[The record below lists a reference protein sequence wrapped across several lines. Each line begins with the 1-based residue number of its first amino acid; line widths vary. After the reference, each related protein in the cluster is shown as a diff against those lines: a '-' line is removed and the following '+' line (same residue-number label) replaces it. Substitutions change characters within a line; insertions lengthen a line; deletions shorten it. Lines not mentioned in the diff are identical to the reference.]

1 MSIRLLVVDD
11 HQIFREALQRL
22 LLSVTDLEVVGQAST
37 GAEVL
42 ELARATQPAVV
53 CMDINLPDIN
63 GIEVTRALRSALP
76 KVKVVAL
83 SAYLEQ
89 RYVLEMLKAG
99 ANAYVTKTEGCDELL
114 HAIRAAAQ
122 GRTYLSCDA
131 AALVAGDMIDRSTGR
146 YQKAIG
152 AREWQVLKLVADG
165 LTSNAIA
172 SQLGIA
178 AATVDVHR
186 RNIMR
191 KLDIHSVAELT
202 RYVDNHQRP
211 GRRHTDITKQ

>member
-1 MSIRLLVVDD
+1 MSIRLLLVDD

-22 LLSVTDLEVVGQAST
+22 LLSVPDLEVVGQAST

-42 ELARATQPAVV
+42 ELARTTAPTVV

-63 GIEVTRALRSALP
+63 GIEVTRALRIAMP
-76 KVKVVAL
+76 EVKVVAL

-99 ANAYVTKTEGCDELL
+99 ANAYVTKSEGCDELL

-122 GRTYLSCDA
+122 GRTYLSSDA
-131 AALVAGDMIDRSTGR
+131 ADLVAGTLIDISAGR
-146 YQKAIG
+146 YQKTIG

-172 SQLGIA
+172 NQLGIV

-202 RYVDNHQRP
+202 RYVDNHQQP
-211 GRRHTDITKQ
+211 SRRHTDE

>member
-1 MSIRLLVVDD
+1 MSIRLLLVDD

-22 LLSVTDLEVVGQAST
+22 LLSVSDLEVVGQACN

-42 ELARATQPAVV
+42 ELARTTAPTVV

-63 GIEVTRALRSALP
+63 GIEVTRALRIALP
-76 KVKVVAL
+76 EVKVVAL

-99 ANAYVTKTEGCDELL
+99 ASAYVTKSEGCDELL

-122 GRTYLSCDA
+122 GRTYLSSDA
-131 AALVAGDMIDRSTGR
+131 ADLVAGNLIDKAAGR
-146 YQKAIG
+146 YQKTIG

-165 LTSNAIA
+165 LTSSAIA

-178 AATVDVHR
+178 TATVDVHR

-202 RYVDNHQRP
+202 RYVDNRQQHS
-211 GRRHTDITKQ
+211 RRHTQE

>member
-42 ELARATQPAVV
+42 ELARATSPAVV

-83 SAYLEQ
+83 SAHLEQ

-99 ANAYVTKTEGCDELL
+99 ANAYVTKSEGCDELL

-122 GRTYLSCDA
+122 GRTYLSSDA
-131 AALVAGDMIDRSTGR
+131 ADLVAGNLIEKSAGR
-146 YQKAIG
+146 YQKTIG

-165 LTSNAIA
+165 LTSNTIA

-178 AATVDVHR
+178 TATVDVHR

-211 GRRHTDITKQ
+211 GRRHTDI

>member
-1 MSIRLLVVDD
+1 MSIRLLLVDD

-22 LLSVTDLEVVGQAST
+22 LLSVSDLEVVGQACN

-42 ELARATQPAVV
+42 ELARTTAPTVV

-63 GIEVTRALRSALP
+63 GIEVTRALRIALP
-76 KVKVVAL
+76 EVKVVAL

-99 ANAYVTKTEGCDELL
+99 ASAYVTKSEGCDELL

-122 GRTYLSCDA
+122 GRTYLSSDA
-131 AALVAGDMIDRSTGR
+131 ADLVAGNLIDKAAGR
-146 YQKAIG
+146 YQKTIG

-165 LTSNAIA
+165 LTSSAIA

-178 AATVDVHR
+178 TATVDVHR

-202 RYVDNHQRP
+202 RYVDNHQQHS
-211 GRRHTDITKQ
+211 RRHTQE

>member
-1 MSIRLLVVDD
+1 MSIRLLLVDD

-22 LLSVTDLEVVGQAST
+22 LLSVSDLEVVGQACN

-42 ELARATQPAVV
+42 ELARTTAPTVV

-63 GIEVTRALRSALP
+63 GIEVTRALRIALP
-76 KVKVVAL
+76 EVKVVAL

-99 ANAYVTKTEGCDELL
+99 ASAYVTKSEGCDELL

-122 GRTYLSCDA
+122 GRTYLSSDA
-131 AALVAGDMIDRSTGR
+131 ADLVAGNLIDKAAGR
-146 YQKAIG
+146 YQKTIG

-165 LTSNAIA
+165 LTSSAIA

-178 AATVDVHR
+178 TATVDVHR

-202 RYVDNHQRP
+202 RYVDNCQQHS
-211 GRRHTDITKQ
+211 RRHTQE

>member
-42 ELARATQPAVV
+42 ELARATSPAVV

-63 GIEVTRALRSALP
+63 GIEVTRALRIALP

-99 ANAYVTKTEGCDELL
+99 ASAYVTKSEGCDELL

-122 GRTYLSCDA
+122 GRTYLSSDA
-131 AALVAGDMIDRSTGR
+131 AALVAGDLIDKRAGR
-146 YQKAIG
+146 CQKTIG

-165 LTSNAIA
+165 LTSSAIA
-172 SQLGIA
+172 SQLGIV

-191 KLDIHSVAELT
+191 KLDIHSVAGLT
-202 RYVDNHQRP
+202 RYVDNHQQP
-211 GRRHTDITKQ
+211 SRRSTDI

>member
-1 MSIRLLVVDD
+1 MSIRLLLVDD

-22 LLSVTDLEVVGQAST
+22 LLSVSDLEVVGQACN

-42 ELARATQPAVV
+42 ELARTTAPTVV

-63 GIEVTRALRSALP
+63 GIEVTRALRIVLP
-76 KVKVVAL
+76 EVKVVAL

-99 ANAYVTKTEGCDELL
+99 ASAYVTKSEGCDELL

-122 GRTYLSCDA
+122 GRTYLSSDA
-131 AALVAGDMIDRSTGR
+131 ADLVAGNLIDKAAGR
-146 YQKAIG
+146 YQKTIG

-165 LTSNAIA
+165 LTSSAIA

-178 AATVDVHR
+178 TATVDVHR

-202 RYVDNHQRP
+202 RYVDNRQQHSRL
-211 GRRHTDITKQ
+211 HTEE

>member
-1 MSIRLLVVDD
+1 MSIRLLLVDD

-22 LLSVTDLEVVGQAST
+22 LLSVSDLEVVGQACN

-42 ELARATQPAVV
+42 ELARTTAPTVV

-63 GIEVTRALRSALP
+63 GIEVTRALRIALP
-76 KVKVVAL
+76 EVKVVAL

-99 ANAYVTKTEGCDELL
+99 ASAYVTKSEGCDELL

-122 GRTYLSCDA
+122 GRTYLSSDA
-131 AALVAGDMIDRSTGR
+131 ADLVAGNLIDKAAGR
-146 YQKAIG
+146 YQKTIG

-165 LTSNAIA
+165 LTSSAIA

-178 AATVDVHR
+178 TATVDVHR

-202 RYVDNHQRP
+202 RYVDNHQQHS
-211 GRRHTDITKQ
+211 RRHTEE

>member
-1 MSIRLLVVDD
+1 MSIRLLLVDD

-22 LLSVTDLEVVGQAST
+22 LLSVSDIDVVGQAST

-42 ELARATQPAVV
+42 ELARATLPAVV
-53 CMDINLPDIN
+53 CMDINLPDVN
-63 GIEVTRALRSALP
+63 GIEVTRVLRSALP
-76 KVKVVAL
+76 TVKVVAL

-99 ANAYVTKTEGCDELL
+99 ASAYVTKSEGCDELL
-114 HAIRAAAQ
+114 HTIRAAAH
-122 GRTYLSCDA
+122 GRTYLSSDA
-131 AALVAGDMIDRSTGR
+131 ADLVAGTLIDKSAGHA
-146 YQKAIG
+146 QKPIG
-152 AREWQVLKLVADG
+152 AREWQVVKLVADG
-165 LTSNAIA
+165 LTSSAIA

-178 AATVDVHR
+178 TATVDVHR

-202 RYVDNHQRP
+202 RYVDHQQQP
-211 GRRHTDITKQ
+211 TRRHTDE

>member
-42 ELARATQPAVV
+42 ELARATSPTVV

-99 ANAYVTKTEGCDELL
+99 ANAYVTKSEGCDELL

-122 GRTYLSCDA
+122 GRTYLSSDA
-131 AALVAGDMIDRSTGR
+131 ADLVAGNLIEKSAGR
-146 YQKAIG
+146 YQKTIG

-165 LTSNAIA
+165 LTSNTIA

-178 AATVDVHR
+178 TATVDVHR

-211 GRRHTDITKQ
+211 GRRHTDISK

>member
-1 MSIRLLVVDD
+1 MSIRLLLVDD

-22 LLSVTDLEVVGQAST
+22 LLSVSDLEVVGQACN

-42 ELARATQPAVV
+42 ELARTTAPTVV

-63 GIEVTRALRSALP
+63 GIEVTRALRIALP
-76 KVKVVAL
+76 EVKVVAL

-99 ANAYVTKTEGCDELL
+99 ASAYVTKSEGCDELL

-122 GRTYLSCDA
+122 GRTYLSSDA
-131 AALVAGDMIDRSTGR
+131 ADLVAGNLIDKAAGR
-146 YQKAIG
+146 NQKTIG

-165 LTSNAIA
+165 LTSSAIA

-178 AATVDVHR
+178 TATVDVHR

-202 RYVDNHQRP
+202 RYVDNHQQHS
-211 GRRHTDITKQ
+211 RRHTQE

>member
-1 MSIRLLVVDD
+1 MSIRLLLVDD

-22 LLSVTDLEVVGQAST
+22 LSSVTDLEVVGQAST

-42 ELARATQPAVV
+42 ELARATSPAVV

-99 ANAYVTKTEGCDELL
+99 ASAYVTKSEGCDELL
-114 HAIRAAAQ
+114 HAIRAAAL
-122 GRTYLSCDA
+122 GRTYLSSDTA
-131 AALVAGDMIDRSTGR
+131 DLVAGTLIDKSAEHC
-146 YQKAIG
+146 QKPLG

-165 LTSNAIA
+165 LTSSAIA
-172 SQLGIA
+172 SQLGIV
-178 AATVDVHR
+178 AATVEVHR

-202 RYVDNHQRP
+202 RYVDHRQDAFYP
-211 GRRHTDITKQ
+211 KAI

>member
-1 MSIRLLVVDD
+1 MSIRLLLVDD

-22 LLSVTDLEVVGQAST
+22 LLSVSDLEVVGQACN

-42 ELARATQPAVV
+42 ELARTTAPTVV
-53 CMDINLPDIN
+53 CMDISLPDIN
-63 GIEVTRALRSALP
+63 GIEVTRALRIALP
-76 KVKVVAL
+76 EVKVVAL

-99 ANAYVTKTEGCDELL
+99 ASAYVTKSEGCDELL

-122 GRTYLSCDA
+122 GRTYLSSDA
-131 AALVAGDMIDRSTGR
+131 ADLVAGNLIDKAAGR
-146 YQKAIG
+146 YQKTIG

-165 LTSNAIA
+165 LTSSAIA

-178 AATVDVHR
+178 TATVDVHR

-202 RYVDNHQRP
+202 RYVDNHQQHS
-211 GRRHTDITKQ
+211 RRHTQE

>member
-1 MSIRLLVVDD
+1 MSIRLLLVDD

-22 LLSVTDLEVVGQAST
+22 LLSVSDLEVVGQACN

-42 ELARATQPAVV
+42 ELARTTAPTVV
-53 CMDINLPDIN
+53 CMDISLPDIN
-63 GIEVTRALRSALP
+63 GIEVTRALRIALP
-76 KVKVVAL
+76 EVKVVAL

-99 ANAYVTKTEGCDELL
+99 ASAYVTKSEGCDELL

-122 GRTYLSCDA
+122 GRTYLSSDA
-131 AALVAGDMIDRSTGR
+131 ADLVAGNLIDKAAGR
-146 YQKAIG
+146 YQKTIG

-165 LTSNAIA
+165 LTSSAIA

-178 AATVDVHR
+178 TATVDVHR

-202 RYVDNHQRP
+202 RYVDNHQQHS
-211 GRRHTDITKQ
+211 RRHTEE

>member
-1 MSIRLLVVDD
+1 MSIRLMLVDD

-22 LLSVTDLEVVGQAST
+22 LLSVADIEVVGHAST

-42 ELARATQPAVV
+42 ELTRATAPDVI
-53 CMDINLPDIN
+53 CMDINLPDVN
-63 GIEVTRALRSALP
+63 GIEVTRTLRTSLP

-83 SAYLEQ
+83 SAYLELH
-89 RYVLEMLKAG
+89 YVLEMLKAG
-99 ANAYVTKTEGCDELL
+99 ASAYVTKTEGCDELL

-122 GRTYLSCDA
+122 GRTYLSSDA
-131 AALVAGDMIDRSTGR
+131 AALVAGDLIDKSAGR
-146 YQKAIG
+146 YVKAIG

-165 LTSNAIA
+165 MTSSAIA
-172 SQLGIA
+172 DQLGIVT
-178 AATVDVHR
+178 ATVEVHR

-202 RYVDNHQRP
+202 RYVDQHQQP
-211 GRRHTDITKQ
+211 DRRHGDIKT

>member
-1 MSIRLLVVDD
+1 MSIRLLLVDD

-22 LLSVTDLEVVGQAST
+22 LLSVSDLEVVGQACN

-42 ELARATQPAVV
+42 ELARTTAPTVV

-63 GIEVTRALRSALP
+63 GIEVTRALRIALP
-76 KVKVVAL
+76 EVKVVAL

-99 ANAYVTKTEGCDELL
+99 ANAYVTKSEGCDELL

-122 GRTYLSCDA
+122 GRTYLSSDA
-131 AALVAGDMIDRSTGR
+131 ADLVAGNLIDKAAGR
-146 YQKAIG
+146 YQKTIG

-165 LTSNAIA
+165 LTSSAIA

-178 AATVDVHR
+178 TATVDVHR

-202 RYVDNHQRP
+202 RYVDNHQQHS
-211 GRRHTDITKQ
+211 RRHTQE

>member
-1 MSIRLLVVDD
+1 MSIRLMVVDD

-42 ELARATQPAVV
+42 ELARATAPAVV
-53 CMDINLPDIN
+53 CMDINLPDVN
-63 GIEVTRALRSALP
+63 GIEVTRNLRASLP

-83 SAYLEQ
+83 SAYMEQ

-99 ANAYVTKTEGCDELL
+99 ASAYVTKTEGCDELL

-122 GRTYLSCDA
+122 GRTYLSSDA
-131 AALVAGDMIDRSTGR
+131 AALIAGDLIDKSVDR
-146 YQKAIG
+146 YAKSIS
-152 AREWQVLKLVADG
+152 AREWQVIKLVADG

-172 SQLGIA
+172 KELGIVT
-178 AATVDVHR
+178 ATVEVHR

-202 RYVDNHQRP
+202 RYVDRHQQP
-211 GRRHTDITKQ
+211 DRRQVDIKIR

>member
-1 MSIRLLVVDD
+1 MVVDD

-42 ELARATQPAVV
+42 ELARATAPAVV
-53 CMDINLPDIN
+53 CMDIKLPDVN
-63 GIEVTRALRSALP
+63 GIEVTRNLRATLP
-76 KVKVVAL
+76 KVTVVAL
-83 SAYLEQ
+83 SAYMEQ

-99 ANAYVTKTEGCDELL
+99 ASAYVTKTEGCDELL

-122 GRTYLSCDA
+122 GRTYLSSDA
-131 AALVAGDMIDRSTGR
+131 AALIAGDLIDKSVGR
-146 YQKAIG
+146 YAKSIG
-152 AREWQVLKLVADG
+152 TREWQVLKLVADG
-165 LTSNAIA
+165 LTSSAIA
-172 SQLGIA
+172 HQLGIA
-178 AATVDVHR
+178 TATVEVHR

-202 RYVDNHQRP
+202 RYVDRHQQP
-211 GRRHTDITKQ
+211 DRRQVDIKNR

>member
-22 LLSVTDLEVVGQAST
+22 LLSVTDILVVGQAST

-42 ELARATQPAVV
+42 ELARTTAPAVV
-53 CMDINLPDIN
+53 CMDINLPDIS
-63 GIEVTRALRSALP
+63 GIEVTRALRTALP

-99 ANAYVTKTEGCDELL
+99 ASAYVTKSEGCDELL

-122 GRTYLSCDA
+122 GRTYLSSDA
-131 AALVAGDMIDRSTGR
+131 ADLVAGTLIDKSAGY
-146 YQKAIG
+146 YQKILG
-152 AREWQVLKLVADG
+152 DREWQVLKLVADG
-165 LTSNAIA
+165 LTSSTIA
-172 SQLGIA
+172 SQLGIVT
-178 AATVDVHR
+178 ATVEVHR

-202 RYVDNHQRP
+202 RYVDNHQSP
-211 GRRHTDITKQ
+211 DRRLADI

>member
-1 MSIRLLVVDD
+1 MSIRLMVVDD
-11 HQIFREALQRL
+11 HRIFREALQRL
-22 LLSVTDLEVVGQAST
+22 LLSVADLEVVGQAST

-42 ELARATQPAVV
+42 ELARATAPAVV
-53 CMDINLPDIN
+53 CMDINLPDVN
-63 GIEVTRALRSALP
+63 GIEVTRALRTSLP

-99 ANAYVTKTEGCDELL
+99 ASAYVTKTEGCDELL

-122 GRTYLSCDA
+122 GRTYLSSDA
-131 AALVAGDMIDRSTGR
+131 AALIAGDLIDKSAGR
-146 YQKAIG
+146 YMKAIG

-165 LTSNAIA
+165 MTSSAIA
-172 SQLGIA
+172 NQLGIVT
-178 AATVDVHR
+178 ATVEVHR

-202 RYVDNHQRP
+202 RYVDHHQQP
-211 GRRHTDITKQ
+211 DRRHVDIKT